1 MTTTWSDVLSW
12 RMERSGLGERSGT
25 VTDVAEQ
32 LIGVQAQVMSSA
44 EIALSLR
51 GAGVAPTTVE
61 QALWID
67 RSLIKSWTARGT
79 LHLVT
84 PADLALWCGVM
95 SARGEYW
102 AKPAWERYHGVTAA
116 EMERVLAAIAD
127 ELPGRC
133 LTRAELAEHI
143 GKASNLPQ
151 LAGRIMSS
159 WGGAVKPPAFRGL
172 LCFGPS
178 AGPNITF
185 VAPRDWID
193 GDWEPAEPDAALP
206 EVARRYVATYG
217 PSTKADLGRWMG
229 VEAKLARHAFDA
241 ISDELVPIELDGETR
256 YTTPECIDQLR
267 HKRPTDRVRLLP
279 AFDPYV
285 VGVLEH
291 LERLLPDPK
300 LRPKVSR
307 AAGWISPT
315 VVVDGRIVGVWR
327 YERTTRSI
335 EMTVEH
341 FVRPSRALRSAV
353 DHQVEGMRNLLARLP
368 EDPDLPEADG

>member
-12 RMERSGLGERSGT
+12 RLERSGLGERSGSL
-25 VTDVAEQ
+25 TDVAER
-32 LIGVQAQVMSSA
+32 LVGVQAQLMSSA

-51 GAGVAPTTVE
+51 GAGVAPATVE

-95 SARGEYW
+95 SARGQYW

-116 EMERVLAAIAD
+116 EMERVLAAIAE

-143 GKASNLPQ
+143 GKASGLPRLAAQ
-151 LAGRIMSS
+151 LMGS
-159 WGGAVKPPAFRGL
+159 WGGAVKPPAYHGL

-178 AGPNITF
+178 NGRNITF
-185 VAPRDWID
+185 VAPRDWI
-193 GDWEPAEPDAALP
+193 GADWEPAEPDDALAQ
-206 EVARRYVATYG
+206 VALRYVDTYG
-217 PSTKADLGRWMG
+217 PSTRADLARWMG
-229 VEAKLARHAFDA
+229 VEAKLARRAFDS
-241 ISDELVPIELDGETR
+241 INDQLVPIELDGETR
-256 YTTPECIDQLR
+256 FSTEASIDELAK
-267 HKRPTDRVRLLP
+267 KRPKDRVRLLP

-307 AAGWISPT
+307 VAGWITPT

-327 YERTTRSI
+327 YQRTTGGI

-341 FVRPSRALRSAV
+341 FVRPTRALRAAV
-353 DHQVEGMRNLLARLP
+353 DQQVEGMRNLLARLP
-368 EDPDLPEADG
+368 EDPDQIEDE